1 MRLRLLLIVAIT
13 LAAIQSAA
21 AQYATQSAL
30 AAAVPPRKVI
40 TWVPPYGIAAAKAQ
54 LVKTYSGYGPRNGI
68 THLALQFFKPTKS
81 GGVGRATHYGTA
93 SSSDIKWFVT
103 WGHKYG
109 IKVVLCIYNGENGW
123 DWPLAKA
130 AFTTGKTAF
139 VNNLID
145 KMNAF
150 GFDGIDVDLEG
161 IGDLNGDK
169 DAYVSFIQALA
180 ERVHVAGKTLTIDS
194 FHYIYNAPNQDWW
207 AALFP
212 LVDGINSMGYED
224 LGRNAPTWQKYLA
237 QKQKAGAYSAKLQ
250 IGLPTHLPEWQGNT
264 TLQQVQWFKT
274 TQAGRVGIAIWD
286 AQFQHPSWAT
296 KSVWS
301 YLRLVRLQP

>member
-1 MRLRLLLIVAIT
+1 MLSRLLILVVAT
-13 LAAIQSAA
+13 LAGLQSAS
-21 AQYATQSAL
+21 AQYATQNAL
-30 AAAVPPRKVI
+30 VAAVQPRKII

-68 THLALQFFKPTKS
+68 THLALQFFRPTKS
-81 GGVGRATHYGTA
+81 GTVGRVTRYGEISPA
-93 SSSDIKWFVT
+93 DIKWFIA

-109 IKVVLCIYNGENGW
+109 IKVLLCIYNGENDW

-139 VNNLID
+139 INNLIE

-161 IGDLNGDK
+161 VGDLNGDK
-169 DAYVSFIQALA
+169 NAYVSFIQALA
-180 ERVHVAGKTLTIDS
+180 QRVHLENKTLTIDS
-194 FHYIYNAPNQDWW
+194 FHYIYNAPNQTWW

-224 LGRNAPTWQKYLA
+224 LGRNAPNWQKYLS
-237 QKQKAGAYSAKLQ
+237 QKQTAGAYSAKLQ
-250 IGLPTHLPEWQGNT
+250 IGLPSYLPAWQGDT
-264 TLQQVQWFKT
+264 TLQQILWFKAS
-274 TQAGRVGIAIWD
+274 QAGRVGIAIWD
-286 AQFQHPSWAT
+286 AQFQDSSWAT
-296 KSVWS
+296 KSVWQ
-301 YLRLVRLQP
+301 YLRLIRQQP